1 MISSI
6 FSFARGRDTEVESRN
21 PTSPKVR
28 ARVFVF
34 PMSARCSV
42 TKSLSSRSSLATLS
56 LYGLLCSSAAFF
68 APRICLFISPSMSA
82 RASCASAI

>member
-6 FSFARGRDTEVESRN
+6 FSFALGRDTEVESRK

-28 ARVFVF
+28 IFDFAF

-42 TKSLSSRSSLATLS
+42 TKSLSSRSSLAILS
-56 LYGLLCSSAAFF
+56 LWGLLCSSAAFL
-68 APRICLFISPSMSA
+68 APRICLFISPSMSWT
-82 RASCASAI
+82 ASCASAI